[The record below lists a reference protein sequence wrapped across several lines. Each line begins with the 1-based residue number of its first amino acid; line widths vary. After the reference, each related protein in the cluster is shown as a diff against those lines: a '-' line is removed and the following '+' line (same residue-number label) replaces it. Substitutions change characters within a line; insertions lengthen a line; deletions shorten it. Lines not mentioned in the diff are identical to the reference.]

1 MELHASSHF
10 DTKATFTRDAYVL
23 DVFITGER
31 PRITTTGTENGENAF
46 ILVKEFESLTFAV
59 MIKKMM
65 NIIIIV
71 GNIQTF
77 MIIQIMHIL
86 H

>member
-23 DVFITGER
+23 DVFITGVQ
-31 PRITTTGTENGENAF
+31 PHITTTGTENGENAF